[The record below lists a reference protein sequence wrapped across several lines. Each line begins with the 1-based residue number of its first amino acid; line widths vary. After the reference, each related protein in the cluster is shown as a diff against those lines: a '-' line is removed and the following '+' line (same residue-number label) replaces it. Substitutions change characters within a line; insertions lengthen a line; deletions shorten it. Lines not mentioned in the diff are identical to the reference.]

1 MEKPPLTEEQ
11 KAHRAAVARANG
23 AKSRG
28 PKTPTGKYISS
39 LNSIVTGENL
49 GKLEADL
56 PSCMQSLTI
65 EDKAVYRRLLQINTR
80 HMQPQSEAELEAI
93 RHLAFHQ
100 FELKRL
106 ERIQETLRQ
115 IDQDKVRERHPDCDA
130 LEREAHGYKIGIAD
144 DKVYRTLNRDR
155 RSHEISVLHY
165 QKVFRSLRRDTPL
178 VPPEPVSVAAEMQ
191 PDEPELPSPAVVN
204 QALQHAARAESEPSF
219 ALAPWIRRFLQDKDL
234 MEKVARRDNRELVDG
249 RLVIPRLP
257 RAA

>member
-56 PSCMQSLTI
+56 PPCMQTLTV

-80 HMQPQSEAELEAI
+80 HLQPQSEAELEAI
-93 RHLAFHQ
+93 RHIAFHQ
-100 FELKRL
+100 FELQRL
-106 ERIQETLRQ
+106 ERIQEARHQ
-115 IDQDKVRERHPDCDA
+115 IGQDQILERYPRMNDIECEVSAYQAGIVNDKVSRA
-130 LEREAHGYKIGIAD
+130 
-144 DKVYRTLNRDR
+144 LNRDR

-165 QKVFRSLRRDTPL
+165 HKVFRTLRRDTPM
-178 VPPEPVSVAAEMQ
+178 VPPEPVSVALEMQ
-191 PDEPELPSPAVVN
+191 PDQPDIPSTVIVDEAV
-204 QALQHAARAESEPSF
+204 QHAARAQSEPSYQ
-219 ALAPWIRRFLQDKDL
+219 APEWVDNLLNNKELVKII
-234 MEKVARRDNRELVDG
+234 ARRDNRKISQG
-249 RLVIPRLP
+249 RLEIPRLP

>member
-115 IDQDKVRERHPDCDA
+115 IDQDKVRERHPDCDD

-144 DKVYRTLNRDR
+144 DKVYRDAQSRP
-155 RSHEISVLHY
+155 
-165 QKVFRSLRRDTPL
+165 SLPRNLGPPL
-178 VPPEPVSVAAEMQ
+178 SEGLPDPAARYPARAADLVSVAAEMQ

-204 QALQHAARAESEPSF
+204 RGPAARRP
-219 ALAPWIRRFLQDKDL
+219 RRKRTQLC
-234 MEKVARRDNRELVDG
+234 ARPVDPQVPAG
-249 RLVIPRLP
+249 
-257 RAA
+257 